1 MKSSIYNFRIK
12 INEHY
17 YIYNTFSGNFIKST
31 PEIEEHLKGQFSDNK
46 IEELLE
52 NYGFIVKNDINEKE
66 LIKGFY
72 LHRRYSSRKYLLILN
87 TSLDCNLNC
96 WYCYENHIPKSH
108 MSLDLIQ
115 RILKHI
121 NLKYQIDP
129 FETLEL
135 SFFGGEPMINYKAI
149 SALLN
154 GVKEQGKINNFKV
167 HLTFTTNGTLIA
179 PKYIE
184 LLTPF
189 STSFQ
194 ITIDGSKDMHNSI
207 RKFKKGQ
214 DKNSYGR
221 ILNGLQLLS
230 NANADFRFIIRI
242 NYDDKVLEHIT
253 SLISDLSFLDK
264 KRSIISLQRIWQCK
278 AAQIDLSKL
287 FRAIETINNAGFKAD
302 IYSLTRKYECCY
314 ADNLNQAIINYDGK
328 VFKCTARNFAKEKP
342 YGHLNSLGIIEWDTD
357 LIQKRLSL
365 NIPEKCSNCKLLPC
379 CPGICSQKLLD
390 NKEQEIPC
398 PFDER
403 LTHEDIILL
412 NIKQRLITKKS

>member
-1 MKSSIYNFRIK
+1 MKSSLYNFRIK
-12 INEHY
+12 INEQD
-17 YIYNTFSGNFIKST
+17 YIYNTFSGKCIKST
-31 PEIEEHLKGQFSDNK
+31 AEIEEYIKGKLSDNR
-46 IEELLE
+46 IEALLE
-52 NYGFIVKNDINEKE
+52 KNGFIVNNDINEKE

-72 LHRRYSSRKYLLILN
+72 LQRRYSSRKYLLILN

-96 WYCYENHIPKSH
+96 WYCYESHIAKSH

-121 NLKYQIDP
+121 DLKYQVEP
-129 FETLEL
+129 FEILEL

-149 SALLN
+149 SALLS
-154 GVKEQGKINNFKV
+154 GVKEQSKINNFKV
-167 HLTFTTNGTLIA
+167 HLTFTTNGTLIV
-179 PKYIE
+179 PKYID
-184 LLTPF
+184 LLSPF

-194 ITIDGSKDMHNSI
+194 ITIDGSKDTHNSI
-207 RKFKKGQ
+207 RKFKNGQ
-214 DKNSYGR
+214 DKDSYGR

-230 NANADFRFIIRI
+230 NANANFRFIIRI
-242 NYDDKVLEHIT
+242 NYDDKVLNYIT

-264 KRSIISLQRIWQCK
+264 KKSIISLHKIWQCNST
-278 AAQIDLSKL
+278 QIDISKL
-287 FRAIETINNAGFKAD
+287 FTAIETINSEGFQAD
-302 IYSLTRKYECCY
+302 IYTLTRKYECCY

-342 YGHLNSLGIIEWDTD
+342 YGYLNSLGIIEWDTE

-365 NIPEKCSNCKLLPC
+365 NIPEKCSNCKLLPS

-390 NKEQEIPC
+390 NGSKEIPC

-403 LTHEDIILL
+403 LTQEDIILL
-412 NIKQRLITKKS
+412 NIKQQLITQKS